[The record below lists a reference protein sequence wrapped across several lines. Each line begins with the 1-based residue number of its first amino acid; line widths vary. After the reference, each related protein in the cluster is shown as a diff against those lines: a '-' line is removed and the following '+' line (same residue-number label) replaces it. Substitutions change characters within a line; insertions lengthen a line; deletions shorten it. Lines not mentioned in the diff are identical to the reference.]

1 MGQESQKV
9 METKEKIKDAFFEI
23 YKDKKI
29 ERISIK
35 EITDRA
41 KINRGTFYVYY
52 KDIYDLLEQ
61 IEDDI
66 IGELTDK
73 ILAALQLIIRDENMF
88 QYLPPLEFFQ
98 KYSKYLKILLGS
110 NGDPNFLHKIKSI
123 AKGNLKKI
131 LHQEKIQINAKTE
144 YILEYIASAQIG
156 LMTYWMEKDM
166 ELPIEDIGD
175 LIRQVSLHGPI
186 GYIKSMNGPNPMS

>member
-144 YILEYIASAQIG
+144 YILEYIVSAQIG